1 MAASAATF
9 SNELMSAKKFYVVW
23 SGRSTG
29 IFTDWPTAQASV
41 DKFPGARYKS
51 FPTRAEA
58 EQAYKAGKP
67 ALVRAK
73 SRAKSA
79 AVESSDED
87 AEGAAA
93 AKFDMQIYCD
103 GACDPNPGH
112 AGSGIA
118 VYRDGRVAELWFGL
132 HHANGTNNT
141 AELNALYHALLM
153 GEKAMQAGQT
163 AEILSDS
170 KYALSC
176 IDVWAVGWE
185 KRGWKKAG
193 GEIKNLGIIQT
204 SYTLYNRIKPAIRLT
219 HIRGHMGIEGNEL
232 ADRMAMLAVQTRQ
245 AELRPYPHKIDVPT
259 ILRMRAG

>member
-1 MAASAATF
+1 MAASPGTDDSVA
-9 SNELMSAKKFYVVW
+9 AKKFYVVW
-23 SGRSTG
+23 SGRRTG

-58 EQAYKAGKP
+58 EQAYQAGKP
-67 ALVRAK
+67 ALVRPRP
-73 SRAKSA
+73 RARSA
-79 AVESSDED
+79 AVESSEET
-87 AEGAAA
+87 AEGASAA
-93 AKFDMQIYCD
+93 AKFDLQIYCD
-103 GACDPNPGH
+103 GACDPNPGN

-118 VYRDGRVAELWFGL
+118 VYRDGHVAELWFGL
-132 HHANGTNNT
+132 HHPNGTNNT

-153 GEKAMQAGQT
+153 GEQAMQAGQT

-176 IDVWAVGWE
+176 IDVWAAGWE

-193 GEIKNLGIIQT
+193 GAIKNLAIIQT

-219 HIRGHMGIEGNEL
+219 HIRGHMGVEGNEL

-245 AELRPYPHKIDVPT
+245 AELRRYPEKIDVAA

>member
-1 MAASAATF
+1 M
-9 SNELMSAKKFYVVW
+9 
-23 SGRSTG
+23 
-29 IFTDWPTAQASV
+29 
-41 DKFPGARYKS
+41 
-51 FPTRAEA
+51 
-58 EQAYKAGKP
+58 
-67 ALVRAK
+67 VRAK

-79 AVESSDED
+79 A
-87 AEGAAA
+87 AEPGNAAGSA
-93 AKFDMQIYCD
+93 DAKFDLQIYCD

-118 VYRDGRVAELWFGL
+118 VYRDGRVVELWFGL
-132 HHANGTNNT
+132 HHPTGTNNT

-163 AEILSDS
+163 VEILSDS

-176 IDVWAVGWE
+176 IDVWAAGWE
-185 KRGWKKAG
+185 KRGWKKTG
-193 GEIKNLGIIQT
+193 GEIKNLAVIQA

-245 AELRPYPHKIDVPT
+245 AELRLYPEKIDVPA